1 MSPGCITG
9 SLTEIVAAG
18 FIPGNSPDVNLCKPL
33 EGTDAA
39 ICEPYL
45 RSTELSTFWE
55 GNCQG
60 KRSCSIIGLDRFLD
74 KANAPAVCLSDTNRM
89 FIQAHCK
96 QSSEELESKRV
107 LGLLVSCING
117 LIGLFFLAAIYYLTR
132 SSKIKLID
140 YDVSTVTAAD
150 YTIEYMIPKHV
161 YNTFLSEHYREGQGT
176 KIEAFKAFLKTELE
190 GIVSNAKGVFNEST
204 DIKIANIFFAFN
216 NAELVTLLRKRGEF
230 IVQANETKEKE
241 IDERISALKDAKRDD
256 FVIPVAAFITFKTQE
271 GYERAIRFKGEKRFC
286 RKKAAEVEFV
296 DRPLIMK
303 PAPEPT
309 NIIWENRSVKKKT
322 RYIRTAGVVVVVF
335 AIMLLVFYVF
345 FIMKRY
351 VIRMNQNYKRVQCD
365 WVE

>member
-1 MSPGCITG
+1 
-9 SLTEIVAAG
+9 
-18 FIPGNSPDVNLCKPL
+18 
-33 EGTDAA
+33 
-39 ICEPYL
+39 
-45 RSTELSTFWE
+45 
-55 GNCQG
+55 
-60 KRSCSIIGLDRFLD
+60 
-74 KANAPAVCLSDTNRM
+74 M

-96 QSSEELESKRV
+96 QSSEELENKRV
-107 LGLLVSCING
+107 LGLLISCLNG

-161 YNTFLSEHYREGQGT
+161 YNAFLTEIYREGEGHGT
-176 KIEAFKAFLKTELE
+176 KIEAFKEYLKREFE
-190 GIVSNAKGVFNEST
+190 GIVSNAKPVFSETT
-204 DIKIANIFFAFN
+204 DIRIANIFFAFN
-216 NAELVTLLRKRGEF
+216 NAELVSLLRKRGEF
-230 IVQANETKEKE
+230 IVQANEGKEKE

-256 FVIPVAAFITFKTQE
+256 FVIPIAAFITFNSQE

-286 RKKAAEVEFV
+286 SKKSAEVEFM

-322 RYIRTAGVVVVVF
+322 RYMRTAGVTAIVIV
-335 AIMLLVFYVF
+335 IMLLVFYVF

-351 VIRMNQNYKRVQCD
+351 VIN
-365 WVE
+365 